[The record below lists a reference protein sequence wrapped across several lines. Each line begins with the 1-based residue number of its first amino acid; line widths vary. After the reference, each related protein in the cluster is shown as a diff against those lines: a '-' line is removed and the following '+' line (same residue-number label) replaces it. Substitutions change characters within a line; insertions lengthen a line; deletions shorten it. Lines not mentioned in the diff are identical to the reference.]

1 MRIADVMQTDVQT
14 IPADARVSDAATT
27 LADARVSALPVVD
40 EGGELIGL
48 ISTTDI
54 LALEE
59 EAEGERARSTV
70 LDETPVRDVMTPT
83 PLTISPEADIREAA
97 RRMLDAD
104 VHRLIVTQG
113 DRMLGIISTT
123 DIMRAVA
130 TGQL

>member
-1 MRIADVMQTDVQT
+1 MRIAELMQTEVQT

-40 EGGELIGL
+40 DGGGLIGL

-59 EAEGERARSTV
+59 EAESERARDKV

-83 PLTISPEADIREAA
+83 PVTISPEADIREAA
-97 RRMLDAD
+97 RRILDAD
-104 VHRLIVTQG
+104 VHRLVVTQG

-123 DIMRAVA
+123 DIIRAVA

>member
-1 MRIADVMQTDVQT
+1 
-14 IPADARVSDAATT
+14 
-27 LADARVSALPVVD
+27 VVD